1 MSNIK
6 INDVFQRIQYAA
18 SAGQTQFTIPF
29 PFFDNEYV
37 IVWQNGVQLN
47 MGAAPGQY
55 GISGAGS
62 PSGGL
67 ITLVTPAALNDIIT
81 IQGEM
86 PIDRTSIY
94 SATISNL
101 TGSDL
106 NGDFNREVVMMKQ
119 IQTTQALLQL
129 QYAPW
134 LQVSQ
139 DPDVTKDRYLPLLG
153 PQQVWM
159 MNAQRTAIEAVT
171 IDIDN
176 IPAPSDAP
184 YLVYTQND
192 TLTESQNLGALVT
205 GLLKNTVSA
214 GVATLSRA
222 VNASDYWA
230 PGDVIILPG
239 PPTNGNDATTK
250 DYVDSIATGFSFV
263 APVTVATT
271 ANFTSTYNNGAAGIG
286 ATLTATSN
294 GAINIDGVAL
304 VLNDRVL
311 VKNQTATFQN
321 GIYYVSQ
328 VGDGSNP
335 AILTRSTDFDTPA
348 EIVPGMLIP
357 VLEGTANQFT
367 IWLNTSDP
375 TTIGTDPIVFVQF
388 GISTSNIVTITGN
401 QTITG
406 DKEFT
411 GLVEV
416 PTPSTGTE
424 AANKDYVDNAVLD
437 AGGFKAFTAFTAS
450 GTWNRAAGATKAVIM
465 VLGGGGGGSGA
476 TGFTGSFIGTG
487 DGGGAGETAWLELD
501 ISAISS
507 VAVTIG
513 SGGAGGPASA
523 GSIGGSSGGTT
534 SFGAH
539 VSAAGGSGG
548 SAMTTDGVFRYGL
561 GGAGGTGG
569 SGGDIQCPGF
579 NGGGAL
585 RNGASSGVSGGGASS
600 SYGSGGRP
608 RCSVDGDQSGNNA
621 TGYGAGGGAAIS
633 STNNQRAGG
642 NASGGLCLIWE
653 F

>member
-1 MSNIK
+1 MSIQVE
-6 INDVFQRIQYAA
+6 INDVIPRTQSIAT
-18 SAGQTQFTIPF
+18 AGQTVFDTDWTANVESDILVYARASGVPANDATQLIASNQYNVTFIGGQRTVRVTFLSGRSDGDIVTIVRATPADRTNLYTNTNFTTSM
-29 PFFDNEYV
+29 
-37 IVWQNGVQLN
+37 LN
-47 MGAAPGQY
+47 QDF
-55 GISGAGS
+55 GI
-62 PSGGL
+62 L
-67 ITLVTPAALNDIIT
+67 TLVDQQAQMYDTVINPRYNV
-81 IQGEM
+81 
-86 PIDRTSIY
+86 
-94 SATISNL
+94 SATIEEKDKVL
-101 TGSDL
+101 PILG
-106 NGDFNREVVMMKQ
+106 NG
-119 IQTTQALLQL
+119 
-129 QYAPW
+129 
-134 LQVSQ
+134 
-139 DPDVTKDRYLPLLG
+139 
-153 PQQVWM
+153 QVWR
-159 MNAQRTAIEAVT
+159 MNSDGTAIEAVT

-176 IPAPSDAP
+176 IPAPSDGP
-184 YLVYTQND
+184 YLIYKAEAV
-192 TLTESQNLGALVT
+192 LTEAQNLGLLQT
-205 GLLKNTVSA
+205 GLLKNTVNA
-214 GVATLSRA
+214 GIATLSRA

-230 PGDVIILPG
+230 PGDVIQLPG
-239 PPTNGNDATTK
+239 PPTNGSDATTK

-271 ANFTSTYNNGAAGIG
+271 GNFNATYDNGASGVG
-286 ATLTATSN
+286 ATLTANAN
-294 GAINIDGVAL
+294 GAANIDGVAL
-304 VLNDRVL
+304 ALNDRVL
-311 VKNQTATFQN
+311 FKDQSSSFQN

-335 AILTRSTDFDTPA
+335 AIFIRTTDFDTPA

-388 GISTSNIVTITGN
+388 GISTSNIVTINGN

-416 PTPSTGTE
+416 PTPVTGTE
-424 AANKDYVDNAVLD
+424 AANKDYVDNAALD

-450 GTWNRAAGATKAVIM
+450 GTWNRATGATRAIIM

-476 TGFTGSFIGTG
+476 TGVTGSFIGTG

-513 SGGAGGPASA
+513 AGGAGGPASA
-523 GSIGGSSGGTT
+523 GSTGGSTGGTT

-548 SAMTTDGVFRYGL
+548 NAMTTDAVTRYGL

-579 NGGGAL
+579 NGGGAF
-585 RNGASSGVSGGGASS
+585 RNGASNGVSGAGASC
-600 SYGSGGRP
+600 SYGRGGLPVR
-608 RCSVDGDQSGNNA
+608 SADGDQNGNSA

-633 STNNQRAGG
+633 ASNAQRAGG
-642 NASGGLCLIWE
+642 NGSGGLCLVWE
-653 F
+653 Y